1 MYRTI
6 HESVTFSQEIQEG
19 NSVSTTTIAIKSCTN
34 VIDDITKAYIGFL
47 RALDFMDC
55 QIIEELEDRLE
66 ELKERRTFELSQVQE
81 DTTTE
86 EEDDDDQL
94 QTYSDNKEVTFSR
107 DGIDMKY
114 VVDDVYCLSK
124 DAITFG

>member
-19 NSVSTTTIAIKSCTN
+19 SSVATTTIAIKSCTN
-34 VIDDITKAYIGFL
+34 AIDDITNAYVSFL

-55 QIIEELEDRLE
+55 QIIEELEDQLDN
-66 ELKERRTFELSQVQE
+66 LKERRTFELSQVP
-81 DTTTE
+81 E
-86 EEDDDDQL
+86 EEDDDQL
-94 QTYSDNKEVTFSR
+94 QTDSDNKEVTFSR

-114 VVDDVYCLSK
+114 SFDNVYCPSK
-124 DAITFG
+124 EAINFR

>member
-19 NSVSTTTIAIKSCTN
+19 SSVATTTIAIKSCTN
-34 VIDDITKAYIGFL
+34 AIDDITNAYVSFL

-55 QIIEELEDRLE
+55 QIIEELEDQLDN
-66 ELKERRTFELSQVQE
+66 LKERRTFELSQVP
-81 DTTTE
+81 E
-86 EEDDDDQL
+86 EEDADQL
-94 QTYSDNKEVTFSR
+94 QTDSDNKEVTFSR

-114 VVDDVYCLSK
+114 SFDNVYCPSK
-124 DAITFG
+124 EAINFR